1 MLRLFAFLMPRSLHE
16 MIGDDGFTRL
26 IGAFYRQIPDD
37 DILGPIYP
45 ADDLAGAEQR
55 LRDFLIFR
63 FGGSK
68 RYIEQPGSPPTPA
81 ATPPLP
87 RRSARP
93 RSLDVADGT
102 GARRDPVAR
111 ASRADTSRVLQRHRH
126 VHDEPVIA
134 ISRDSPETRHRNGRK
149 AGRRSQGQERN
160 KHRRFRQRWVS

>member
-26 IGAFYRQIPDD
+26 IGAFYRQIPED

-68 RYIEQPGSPPTPA
+68 HYIEQRGH
-81 ATPPLP
+81 P
-87 RRSARP
+87 RLR
-93 RSLDVADGT
+93 
-102 GARRDPVAR
+102 
-111 ASRADTSRVLQRHRH
+111 QRHPPF
-126 VHDEPVIA
+126 PVDQRA
-134 ISRDSPETRHRNGRK
+134 RD
-149 AGRRSQGQERN
+149 
-160 KHRRFRQRWVS
+160 RWVSLMERALAETQLPAQAEQMLREFFSDTATFMMNRR